1 MDEIASNAISTD
13 ASSQIDILLK
23 TNTNKTELNIQLPNV
38 EDALNVLVANT
49 EKAYK
54 ENELVFSFEERV
66 SSLDGSVFKE
76 RKRKTQMRILFGS
89 G

>member
-23 TNTNKTELNIQLPNV
+23 IGTMKTELNIQHSNV
-38 EDALNVLVANT
+38 EDTVNVPEVNT

-66 SSLDGSVFKE
+66 SLLDGSFFK
-76 RKRKTQMRILFGS
+76 K
-89 G
+89 

>member
-23 TNTNKTELNIQLPNV
+23 TATNKTELNSVDSNV
-38 EDALNVLVANT
+38 EDQINIAEANT

-54 ENELVFSFEERV
+54 ENKLVFSFEERI
-66 SSLDGSVFKE
+66 SSLDDGVFKKVKE
-76 RKRKTQMRILFGS
+76 RPK
-89 G
+89 

>member
-23 TNTNKTELNIQLPNV
+23 TDTNRTELNSQRPNV
-38 EDALNVLVANT
+38 EDTVNGAQANT

-66 SSLDGSVFKE
+66 SSLDEGVFKKVKG
-76 RKRKTQMRILFGS
+76 RPK
-89 G
+89 